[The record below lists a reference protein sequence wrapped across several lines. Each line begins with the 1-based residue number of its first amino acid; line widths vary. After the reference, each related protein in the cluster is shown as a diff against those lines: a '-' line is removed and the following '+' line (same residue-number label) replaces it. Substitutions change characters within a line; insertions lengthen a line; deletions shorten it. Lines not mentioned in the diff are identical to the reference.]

1 MEGSGIKIAFCTFI
15 ADNHVLTSALLSILD
30 KYIIKKYFVSFFFS
44 AFMFT
49 VIAVVI
55 DFSDKLEKFIEK
67 ELPASQVIQE
77 YYLNFIPWINGILW
91 PLFALMAVIFFTSR
105 LAKNSEI
112 IATLSAGVSF
122 RRFLRPYLMAA
133 GLIAVVHFV
142 GSHYFIPRGNKTYI
156 NFENTYI
163 HPSNQRTKT
172 ENIHIFLDP
181 DSKIFIRNYRS
192 RDTSM
197 RGVFLE
203 RFEDGRMVEL
213 IKAELM
219 EWSGPPNNWRISDYQ
234 VRRFRGDGES
244 FDLEKK
250 GTLDTTLNLIPAD
263 FVRYSNQKEM
273 MTSRELRA
281 FIAYENA
288 KGLGKAK
295 KMITE
300 LYRRS
305 ADPYTIVILT
315 VIGAAVA
322 SRKVRGGVGLHL
334 AFGVTIGAVY
344 IILSRFST
352 TFANQLDLPSGI
364 SVWLPN
370 ILFTLVAIILLFRAQ
385 K

>member
-1 MEGSGIKIAFCTFI
+1 M
-15 ADNHVLTSALLSILD
+15 LSILD
-30 KYIIKKYFVSFFFS
+30 KYIIKKFFVSFFFS

-49 VIAVVI
+49 MIALVI
-55 DFSDKLEKFIEK
+55 DFSDKLEKFIDK
-67 ELPASQVIQE
+67 ELPARQVISE

-122 RRFLRPYLMAA
+122 RRFLRPYLIA
-133 GLIAVVHFV
+133 GGVLAVVHFV
-142 GSHYFIPRGNKTYI
+142 GSHYFIPLGNKTYI

-163 HPSNQRTKT
+163 HPSNQRLKT
-172 ENIHIFLDP
+172 ENIHIFLDA

-203 RFEDGRMVEL
+203 RFADGRMVEL
-213 IKAELM
+213 INAEIM
-219 EWSGPPNNWRISDYQ
+219 EWVGPPNNWRLSDYQ
-234 VRRFRGDGES
+234 IRRFDGDSES
-244 FDLEKK
+244 FALEKK
-250 GTLDTTLNLIPAD
+250 GSLDTTLNLVPAD

-273 MTSRELRA
+273 MTSGELRA

-288 KGLGKAK
+288 KGLDTAK
-295 KMITE
+295 KMVTE
-300 LYRRS
+300 LHRRS
-305 ADPYTIVILT
+305 ADPYTILVLT
-315 VIGAAVA
+315 IIGAAVA

-334 AFGVTIGAVY
+334 AFGVTIGALY
-344 IILSRFST
+344 IVLSRFST

-370 ILFTLVAIILLFRAQ
+370 ILFTIVAIVLLHRAQ